1 MPEYHMERVIFAFI
15 SLKSVAEYDRDVPTG
30 GSEMPGARRRRL
42 VLSRTPLYTRFI
54 LISLRFIFSPLKPCS
69 LAFSLRYEK
78 SRVR

>member
-54 LISLRFIFSPLKPCS
+54 LI
-69 LAFSLRYEK
+69 
-78 SRVR
+78 